1 MFNRKIMNE
10 EKDVKT
16 DPVEGGLKKKKKK
29 EVESP
34 VKAGLKNKEDIVNNW
49 LPRYTG
55 RTLADFTGFILLTNF
70 SRYLNLFSEWNG
82 NAPIVGLDKPM
93 QSVSANG
100 ITLINF
106 GMGSPMAAT
115 MMDLLMA
122 IKPKAVLFLGKC
134 GGLKK
139 KNNIGDLILPIAAI
153 RGEGTSNDYFPP
165 EVPALPSFALQ
176 KAISTTIR
184 DHSRDY
190 WTGTV
195 YTTNRR
201 VWEHDKSFKKYLKSL
216 RAMAVDMETATIF
229 TTGFANKIPTGAL
242 LLVSDQPMIPEGVKT
257 AESDSKVTEQYVE
270 THLRVGIDSLKQL
283 INNGLTVKH
292 LKF

>member
-1 MFNRKIMNE
+1 MNE
-10 EKDVKT
+10 EKDVKKDET
-16 DPVEGGLKKKKKK
+16 IVAKAKKVREVNSAVKSGLKT
-29 EVESP
+29 
-34 VKAGLKNKEDIVNNW
+34 KADIVKNW

-55 RTLADFTGFILLTNF
+55 RPLDQFGDYILLTNF
-70 SRYLNLFSEWNG
+70 SKYLQMFSEWNG
-82 NAPIVGLDKPM
+82 DAPIMGLDKPM
-93 QSVSANG
+93 QSVTANG
-100 ITLINF
+100 ITIINF
-106 GMGSPMAAT
+106 GMGSPLAAT
-115 MMDLLMA
+115 MMDLLTA
-122 IKPKAVLFLGKC
+122 ISPKAVLFLGKC

-139 KNNIGDLILPIAAI
+139 KNQLGDLILPIAAI
-153 RGEGTSNDYFPP
+153 RGEGTSNDYLPP

-190 WTGTV
+190 WTGTC

-201 VWEHDKSFKKYLKSL
+201 VWEHDKEFKKYLKTL
-216 RAMAVDMETATIF
+216 RAMAVDMETATVF

-257 AESDSKVTEQYVE
+257 AESDSNVTNTYVE
-270 THLRVGIDSLKQL
+270 THLRIGIDSLKQL

-292 LKF
+292 LHF

>member
-1 MFNRKIMNE
+1 MNE
-10 EKDVKT
+10 QLDIKKDLQPEKKEKNIKEVT
-16 DPVEGGLKKKKKK
+16 GSRASGLKSK
-29 EVESP
+29 E
-34 VKAGLKNKEDIVNNW
+34 AIVTNW

-55 RTLADFTGFILLTNF
+55 RAIDDFGKYIILTNF
-70 SRYLNLFSEWNG
+70 SKYIQLFSQWNDD
-82 NAPIVGLDKPM
+82 APIMGIDKPM

-100 ITLINF
+100 ITIINF
-106 GMGSPMAAT
+106 GMGSSVAAT
-115 MMDLLMA
+115 IMDLLTA
-122 IKPKAVLFLGKC
+122 INPKAVIFLGKC

-139 KNNIGDLILPIAAI
+139 KNNVGDLVLPIAAI
-153 RGEGTSNDYFPP
+153 RGEGTSNDYLPA

-184 DHSRDY
+184 DFGRDY
-190 WTGTV
+190 WTGTC

-201 VWEHDKSFKKYLKSL
+201 VWEHDKDFKKYLKEL
-216 RAMAVDMETATIF
+216 RAMAIDMETATIF

-257 AESDSKVTEQYVE
+257 AESDSDVTEQYVE
-270 THLRVGIDSLKQL
+270 THLKIGIESLKQL

>member
-1 MFNRKIMNE
+1 MNE
-10 EKDVKT
+10 EKDVKK
-16 DPVEGGLKKKKKK
+16 DEKLAEKSK
-29 EVESP
+29 
-34 VKAGLKNKEDIVNNW
+34 KNKEVNSAVKSGLKSKQDIVNNW

-55 RTLADFTGFILLTNF
+55 RSLDQFGAYILLTNF
-70 SRYLNLFSEWNG
+70 SKYVTMFSQWNDD
-82 NAPIVGLDKPM
+82 APIMGLDKPM

-100 ITLINF
+100 ITIINF
-106 GMGSPMAAT
+106 GMGSPLAAT
-115 MMDLLMA
+115 MMDLLTA

-139 KNNIGDLILPIAAI
+139 KNQLGDLILPIAAI
-153 RGEGTSNDYFPP
+153 RGEGTSNDYLPA
-165 EVPALPSFALQ
+165 EVPALPAFALQ

-184 DHSRDY
+184 DHGRDY
-190 WTGTV
+190 WTGTC

-201 VWEHDKSFKKYLKSL
+201 VWEHDKDFKKYLKTL

-257 AESDSKVTEQYVE
+257 AESDSAITEKYVE
-270 THLRVGIDSLKQL
+270 THLRIGIDSLKQL

-292 LKF
+292 LLF